1 MISKSRTTYKPSVHP
16 NFAKLRNPKK
26 EQVQGLTISIEVMP
40 PVNVAELRA
49 LYEEA
54 LNEEAIRQPL
64 PLYANSDEGRDQS
77 DEGRDQTA
85 WKNALITEINRCD
98 KPEWMKRKL
107 EHPAHP
113 TQHAR
118 IDRVQLKQL
127 EGILQPETLRRKFIS
142 IRSLMLQIQ
151 KDISEYLKYE

>member
-1 MISKSRTTYKPSVHP
+1 MSSKSRTTYKPSVHP

-54 LNEEAIRQPL
+54 IRQPL
-64 PLYANSDEGRDQS
+64 PLYANS

>member
-54 LNEEAIRQPL
+54 IRQPL
-64 PLYANSDEGRDQS
+64 PLYANS

>member
-1 MISKSRTTYKPSVHP
+1 MLTELNNADHMMSSKSRTTYKPSVHP

-54 LNEEAIRQPL
+54 IRQPL
-64 PLYANSDEGRDQS
+64 PLYANS